1 MNCKD
6 NVFWKHEVKVI
17 PFCHRKV
24 QSPFGLTPKNNLVKK
39 TFHFCLLI
47 KVSCP
52 LFLFF
57 CRLYKPHIQGL
68 WQSTGGISL
77 TLQNVPI
84 SRAFIPHHCQ
94 LVIIFWNIPPL
105 SWSFQEKNRAPSLSA
120 WYTQCSPNRD
130 RHILYSKHSL
140 LRENFLMFPIWK
152 LVGRHKIGL
161 GEGVSSGYLLKL
173 HRRTLYLWFCALK
186 VNTDKLGL
194 CIINYSVT
202 PKLYLVEVQK
212 QFYQLFML

>member
-17 PFCHRKV
+17 PFCHCKV
-24 QSPFGLTPKNNLVKK
+24 QSPFGLTQKNNLVKK

-57 CRLYKPHIQGL
+57 SRLYKLHIQGL
-68 WQSTGGISL
+68 WQSTGAISL

-84 SRAFIPHHCQ
+84 SRVFIPHHCQ

-105 SWSFQEKNRAPSLSA
+105 SWSFQEKKIEHSHSQHDTLSA
-120 WYTQCSPNRD
+120 LQTETDIFYIQSTVFW
-130 RHILYSKHSL
+130 
-140 LRENFLMFPIWK
+140 
-152 LVGRHKIGL
+152 GKI
-161 GEGVSSGYLLKL
+161 
-173 HRRTLYLWFCALK
+173 F
-186 VNTDKLGL
+186 
-194 CIINYSVT
+194 
-202 PKLYLVEVQK
+202 
-212 QFYQLFML
+212 